1 MMKNSLTHDQI
12 DALVQRTLVEDL
24 GTGDITTRNI
34 IDNGAVWEAKAV
46 AKEALTLCG
55 MEIFRRVFTMLE
67 PSCTF
72 PGPSHRDGEEVS
84 VGEVIIKIQ
93 GKAVTLL
100 EGERTALNILQQLSG
115 IATLT
120 RKFVDRAKPV
130 TILDTRKTT
139 PGLRAFEKYAVTCGG
154 GMNHR
159 FGLYDAV
166 MIKDNHIKAAGGIN
180 VAVERIRKKLAHE
193 KTIEVETT
201 SLEEVAEALS
211 AGVDIIMLDN
221 MTTAMIQ
228 QAVKL
233 VGHRVKIEVS
243 GSISLERL
251 DELAGTGIDYI
262 SVGALT
268 HSAPAVDIS
277 MNFLGNAS

>member
-34 IDNGAVWEAKAV
+34 IDSGAVWEAEAV

-55 MEIFRRVFTMLE
+55 MEIFRRVFTMLD

-72 PGPSHRDGEEVS
+72 PGPSHHDGEELTD
-84 VGEVIIKIQ
+84 GEVIIKIR

-120 RKFVDRAKPV
+120 RKFVERAKPV

-139 PGLRAFEKYAVTCGG
+139 PCMRAFEKYAVTCGG
-154 GMNHR
+154 GGNHR

-166 MIKDNHIKAAGGIN
+166 MIKDNHIKAAGGITQ
-180 VAVERIRKKLAHE
+180 AVECIRKQLARK
-193 KTIEVETT
+193 KTIEVET
-201 SLEEVAEALS
+201 SNLEEVAEALS
-211 AGVDIIMLDN
+211 AEVDIIMLDN
-221 MTTAMIQ
+221 MSTAMIR
-228 QAVKL
+228 QAVEM
-233 VGHRVKIEVS
+233 VGHRAELEVS
-243 GSISLERL
+243 GSITLERL
-251 DELAGTGIDYI
+251 DELADTGIDYI